1 MARSLK
7 QWCSVAAD
15 HRDAQIQAGAGIAA
29 FRVNTHGPA
38 ATITICRPLW
48 PAGENTMNRA
58 SLLVAAVLFTVFT
71 AACASG
77 ASVGQL
83 KTNPGRYVDKN
94 VTVHGTVTSSWGI
107 PLVPLKMYQV
117 DDGTGEILVVSDH
130 NRVPSKGARV
140 RVTGKVSEF
149 AVLGGRSI
157 GLHLRERD
165 LDYDRR

>member
-1 MARSLK
+1 MTRTS
-7 QWCSVAAD
+7 
-15 HRDAQIQAGAGIAA
+15 R
-29 FRVNTHGPA
+29 
-38 ATITICRPLW
+38 
-48 PAGENTMNRA
+48 
-58 SLLVAAVLFTVFT
+58 LVAAALFAVFT

-94 VTVHGTVTSSWGI
+94 VTVRGTVTSSWGI

-117 DDGTGEILVVSDH
+117 DDGTGEILVVSDD

-140 RVTGKVSEF
+140 KVTGKVSEF

-157 GLHLRERD
+157 GLHLRASD

>member
-1 MARSLK
+1 L
-7 QWCSVAAD
+7 
-15 HRDAQIQAGAGIAA
+15 
-29 FRVNTHGPA
+29 P
-38 ATITICRPLW
+38 RPRFWSEPMTRTSRLF
-48 PAGENTMNRA
+48 
-58 SLLVAAVLFTVFT
+58 VAVLFAGVT

-83 KTNPGRYVDKN
+83 KTNPGRYVDRN

-107 PLVPLKMYQV
+107 PMVPLKMFQV
-117 DDGTGEILVVSDH
+117 DDGTGEILVISDD

-149 AVLGGRSI
+149 AVFGGRSI

-165 LDYDRR
+165 LDYDGR

>member
-1 MARSLK
+1 MRK
-7 QWCSVAAD
+7 F
-15 HRDAQIQAGAGIAA
+15 RQALASPHSG
-29 FRVNTHGPA
+29 FNTHDPPATTERFAGPVA
-38 ATITICRPLW
+38 CV
-48 PAGENTMNRA
+48 ENTMNRA
-58 SLLVAAVLFTVFT
+58 SLLVAAVLLAVFT

-117 DDGTGEILVVSDH
+117 DDGTGEILVVSDD

-140 RVTGKVSEF
+140 RVTGRVSEF

-165 LDYDRR
+165 LDYDGR

>member
-1 MARSLK
+1 MNRTSRF
-7 QWCSVAAD
+7 VAA
-15 HRDAQIQAGAGIAA
+15 A
-29 FRVNTHGPA
+29 FLA
-38 ATITICRPLW
+38 
-48 PAGENTMNRA
+48 
-58 SLLVAAVLFTVFT
+58 VFT

-117 DDGTGEILVVSDH
+117 DDGTGEILVVSDDD
-130 NRVPSKGARV
+130 RIPSRGARV

-149 AVLGGRSI
+149 AVFGGRSI

-165 LDYDRR
+165 LDYDGR